1 MMHGHGKSDS
11 SIVPEKPPN
20 EAVPEAKEAVEG
32 RGLAKGKTLE
42 CNRFRTQSRQILSNT
57 LERIRQARTK
67 DGSERGYHSYS
78 STSIGVMTQGKS
90 RMRQYRMS
98 GSVRG
103 AAREGGSY
111 RDKLNVQSP
120 KRVETLNLEH

>member
-1 MMHGHGKSDS
+1 MMHGDGKSHS
-11 SIVPEKPPN
+11 PIIPTKPPN
-20 EAVPEAKEAVEG
+20 EAGAEAKEAVEG
-32 RGLAKGKTLE
+32 RGLAKGKTLK
-42 CNRFRTQSRQILSNT
+42 CNRFRTQSRQILSDT

-90 RMRQYRMS
+90 RMGNS
-98 GSVRG
+98 ACPGSVRG

-111 RDKLNVQSP
+111 RDKWN
-120 KRVETLNLEH
+120 RDNTLNLEL

>member
-1 MMHGHGKSDS
+1 M
-11 SIVPEKPPN
+11 
-20 EAVPEAKEAVEG
+20 VEG

-111 RDKLNVQSP
+111 RDRSD
-120 KRVETLNLEH
+120 TS